1 MSIAIAEV
9 PAKDELFGGGA
20 VARRQGGSRGEGWRK
35 HYCFEVLVQT
45 EDPLT
50 VISGESKIRDGL
62 HLEAKRPL
70 TGEVEQ
76 KMLIFDASSCRG

>member
-45 EDPLT
+45 EDPLGCKNVLGSENGDDHT
-50 VISGESKIRDGL
+50 TL
-62 HLEAKRPL
+62 
-70 TGEVEQ
+70 
-76 KMLIFDASSCRG
+76 